1 MEFQADKTK
10 MNYICESFRKLT
22 QENANSSNQLEI
34 IIYIKIGE
42 KWSWRRKQGLDDEK
56 LCILFTKFWIVCV
69 CDMVTSAS
77 LNGDSGTWLFGD

>member
-42 KWSWRRKQGLDDEK
+42 K
-56 LCILFTKFWIVCV
+56 
-69 CDMVTSAS
+69 
-77 LNGDSGTWLFGD
+77 